1 MLVRSLLKNNKG
13 STLMLSILIIIIMS
27 LLGIS
32 LMAITLSSMNMS
44 IFYSDLD
51 KAYSLAEAAAEEIIS
66 NIDQKVADIQEE
78 SRAQASEYLKLQ
90 LKENPISL
98 REPSGEIALATSDP
112 SNVSKLEQAYELKY
126 FEYFYSGLGSEFGDL
141 KFDDARKTDKLMELL
156 GTTMSDGIVVYK
168 DLGTEKGRLI
178 LKNAQYDSINHTVT
192 IAAAGLYNGYEKKIG
207 VTIVL
212 LADKDNTPY
221 QPIEYARIKKPVK
234 YDILKKAIVTEKNMV
249 ATGGYVEITGDV
261 LSFGTVPVN
270 NTTQDEDQN
279 ANWYQYG
286 GIMVGMCQDVADVS
300 NTEFGFDSSKTGTHN
315 YGRLKIIGNAA
326 TMGYIHSIYSTSIDT
341 STISITG
348 DTYARSLR
356 SERTSNYSTIEL
368 NNLSTLDNLQIDSN
382 GSQVTINGVYKGIVD
397 TWHAIGGSDG
407 AGTIEDSLVPKRTS
421 SVVVN
426 GDSMLKFMNAIYI
439 GGSTFF
445 KNIVDTR
452 GYPYMSGISILK
464 STSRVKNAFMKD
476 EPSNP
481 TNKLF
486 WYVGNGNAEDL
497 DNDGYLEEIAGF
509 TSYNMGTQ
517 KIDMFSG
524 RASNPR
530 YFPLVNRA
538 MHFKKVW
545 TNLWENDFENG
556 YSTYINAE
564 NITIAG
570 KGITSDGK
578 LRGYSNGA
586 IIANGT
592 VYDSYDFENIPDSTE
607 FHSVQKEAI
616 KQYYAQVGGLLMESY
631 NESLPKLNFV
641 EPTKT
646 INTYI
651 DENFIGTNRIV
662 PNEPYVSSNTGLG
675 FVYYGTTDV
684 EIKKIAG
691 NWYINDKIMPST
703 KGIIYVDGNIY
714 VGSDF
719 NFTGTLMSS
728 KNIVFLGNANVAYD
742 QNTIDGLLGADV
754 NINGFFGLLTYEIP
768 EETLESQRIST
779 KNTKIV
785 KWNEIK

>member
-1 MLVRSLLKNNKG
+1 MFGRSLLKSNKG
-13 STLMLSILIIIIMS
+13 STFMLSILIIIIMS

-66 NIDQKVADIQEE
+66 NIDQKVADIQEA
-78 SRAQASEYLKLQ
+78 SRTGASEYLKLQ

-98 REPSGEIALATSDP
+98 REPSGKVALATSDP
-112 SNVSKLEQAYELKY
+112 DNVSKLEQAYKLKY
-126 FEYFYSGLGSEFGDL
+126 FEYFYDGLSLEFGDL
-141 KFDDARKTDKLMELL
+141 EFDDARRTDKMMELL
-156 GTTMSDGIVVYK
+156 GAAVADGTAVYK
-168 DLGTEKGRLI
+168 DLGTDKGRLI

-192 IAAAGLYNGYEKKIG
+192 ITAAGLYNGYDKEIG
-207 VTIVL
+207 VTLDLV
-212 LADKDNTPY
+212 AEKDNTPY
-221 QPIEYARIKKPVK
+221 QPIDHARIKKPVK
-234 YDILKKAIVTEKNMV
+234 YDILKKAVVTEKNLI

-270 NTTQDEDQN
+270 DAAHDEDQN
-279 ANWYQYG
+279 ASWYQYG
-286 GIMVGMCQDVADVS
+286 GIMVGMCQNVADLS
-300 NTEFGFDSSKTGTHN
+300 NTEFGFDSSKTGTYN
-315 YGRLKIIGNAA
+315 YGKLKIIGDAS
-326 TMGYIHSIYSTSIDT
+326 TMGYIHSIYSTSIDA

-348 DTYARSLR
+348 DTFARSLR

-368 NNLSTLDNLQIDSN
+368 NNLSTLDNLQIDSS

-397 TWHAIGGSDG
+397 TWHAIDGSDG
-407 AGTIEDSLVPKRTS
+407 TGTIEDALVPKRTS
-421 SVVVN
+421 SVIVN
-426 GDSMLKFMNAIYI
+426 GDSVLKFMDAIYI

-445 KNIVDTR
+445 KNIADTS
-452 GYPYMSGISILK
+452 GHPYMSGISALK
-464 STSRVKNAFMKD
+464 STARVKNAFMKD

-481 TNKLF
+481 ANKLF
-486 WYVGNGNAEDL
+486 WYVGSGNAEDL
-497 DNDGYLEEIAGF
+497 DNDGYLEETAGF
-509 TSYNMGTQ
+509 ASYNMGTQ
-517 KIDMFSG
+517 TIDMFSG
-524 RASNPR
+524 RASDPG

-545 TNLWENDFENG
+545 TNLWENDFDNG
-556 YSTYINAE
+556 YSTYINPE

-570 KGITSDGK
+570 NGITSDGK

-592 VYDSYDFENIPDSTE
+592 VYDCYEFENIPDSTE

-616 KQYYAQVGGLLMESY
+616 KQYYEQVSGLLKDSY
-631 NESLPKLNFV
+631 NENLPKLNFV

-651 DENFIGTNRIV
+651 DSNFIGTNRIV
-662 PNEPYVSSNTGLG
+662 ANEPYVSSNAGLG
-675 FVYYGTTDV
+675 FVYYGTTDA
-684 EIKKIAG
+684 EIKKIEG
-691 NWYINDKIMPST
+691 NWYINDKIMPLT

-714 VGSDF
+714 VGNDF

-728 KNIVFLGNANVAYD
+728 KNIVFLGDANVAYD